1 MYVET
6 IIKTKGSDV
15 ATVPPDET
23 AANAATRMKKDRIG
37 ALVVSVDGL
46 SVLGIL
52 SERDISHAVADHAAS
67 LATMRV
73 EELMTRDVVT
83 CTPGD
88 TIAGIMSVMT
98 DKRFRH
104 LPVMKDGAMCGLI
117 SIGDVVKY
125 RLEEVEHEAEAMR
138 EYIAGA

>member
-6 IIKTKGSDV
+6 ILKTKGSNV

-23 AANAATRMKKDRIG
+23 VANAAARMKKNRIG

-52 SERDISHAVADHAAS
+52 SERDISHAVADRAAG

-73 EELMTRDVVT
+73 EELMSREVVT
-83 CTPGD
+83 CAPGD
-88 TIAGIMSVMT
+88 TIAGVMGTMT

-104 LPVMKDGAMCGLI
+104 LPVMKGGAMCGLI
-117 SIGDVVKY
+117 SIGDVVKH
-125 RLEEVEHEAEAMR
+125 RLEEVENEAEAMR
-138 EYIAGA
+138 EYIASA